1 MGEARSDRRD
11 SGRSLGRVTGGRPAN
26 LAMTHAIT
34 RKGLWLWIALLCVTP
49 LAVYWQTV
57 FQDYGFR
64 DDYSLLREA
73 HEEPFKL
80 FRITTANGRPI
91 YGAVLE
97 ASLRPLRFVGDLPWL
112 RLLAVGLLAAV
123 AVVLWRQLRRS
134 GWSNLEAGAIGLGVA
149 LLPGAQITVGWAIA
163 WPIALALLFAVVGFS
178 VVETGVR
185 RAGSVHVPSLLLGGS
200 FYFLAGLT
208 YQSSALFAVVP
219 LAAVSLL
226 RDDRERLGHFRWTAL
241 HLGTLLASLFAAFLL
256 IQLFFDEGVVTQAA
270 RMRLEPEPFT
280 KLLWFV
286 RQPLVNALALFELR
300 DRFNTTAFF
309 WTVASCIGAL
319 LSLGYFYGARAR
331 SQKLRWLFC
340 LLCLPFVAHA
350 VSLAASSQAIGYRTV
365 LGLSGLVLVLV
376 VFALRSVITTRNLRP
391 AVQVS
396 LFASLFVLASL
407 SARHNAYELIAEP
420 QAREWGLIQD
430 AAKKLRLDADTDVY
444 IIRPGIED
452 RSTEQVFDDEFGSLS
467 SDADWAS
474 REMFKDALRE
484 RFPDHLPSGSSLSI
498 ITGPTPPPSPTAYD
512 EVVDLRKLRQEGDR
526 PLTPSAG
533 EATTA
538 STASRR

>member
-1 MGEARSDRRD
+1 
-11 SGRSLGRVTGGRPAN
+11 
-26 LAMTHAIT
+26 MTHAMT
-34 RKGLWLWIALLCVTP
+34 RKGLWLWIALLCITP

-134 GWSNLEAGAIGLGVA
+134 GWSNLEAGAIALGVA

-178 VVETGVR
+178 VVEEGLR
-185 RAGSVHVPSLLLGGS
+185 RAGGVHLPSLVLGGS
-200 FYFLAGLT
+200 FYFFSGLT
-208 YQSSALFAVVP
+208 YQSSALFATVP
-219 LAAVSLL
+219 IAAVLLL
-226 RDDRERLGHFRWTAL
+226 RADRERLSHFRWIVL
-241 HLGTLLASLFAAFLL
+241 HIGTLIASLFAAFLL
-256 IQLFFDEGVVTQAA
+256 IQLFFDEGIVMQAA

-286 RQPLVNALALFELR
+286 RQPLVNSLALFELR

-309 WTVASCIGAL
+309 WVVASSIGAL
-319 LSLGYFYGARAR
+319 LLLGLYYGAQTR
-331 SQKLRWLFC
+331 SLKLRWLFC
-340 LLCLPFVAHA
+340 VLCLPFLAHA

-365 LGLSGLVLVLV
+365 FGLSGLVLVLV
-376 VFALRSVITTRNLRP
+376 VFALRSVIATHKLRP
-391 AVQVS
+391 AFQAS
-396 LFASLFVLASL
+396 AFASLFLIAAL
-407 SARHNAYELIAEP
+407 SAHHNAYQLIAEP
-420 QAREWGLIQD
+420 QAREWGLIRD
-430 AAKKLRLDADTDVY
+430 AANRLRLDADTDVY
-444 IIRPGIED
+444 IIRPGIDD
-452 RSTEQVFDDEFGSLS
+452 RSTERVFDDEFGSLS

-474 REMFKDALRE
+474 REMFKDAMRE
-484 RFPDHLPSGSSLSI
+484 RFPGHLPAGSSLSI
-498 ITGPTPPPSPTAYD
+498 ITGPVPPPSPSAYD

-526 PLTPSAG
+526 LLSTSAG

-538 STASRR
+538 SRR

>member
-1 MGEARSDRRD
+1 M
-11 SGRSLGRVTGGRPAN
+11 
-26 LAMTHAIT
+26 LAMSKT
-34 RKGLWLWIALLCVTP
+34 RKGLWLWLGLLCVIP

-57 FQDYGFR
+57 FHEYGFR

-80 FRITTANGRPI
+80 YRITTANGRPI
-91 YGAVLE
+91 YGAALA

-123 AVVLWRQLRRS
+123 AVLLWRQLRRS
-134 GWSNLEAGAIGLGVA
+134 GWSDVEAGAIALGVA

-178 VVETGVR
+178 FVESGLQRDGGR
-185 RAGSVHVPSLLLGGS
+185 RLTALLGGGA

-208 YQSSALFAVVP
+208 YQSNALFAIVP
-219 LAAVSLL
+219 LAAVLLL
-226 RDDRERLGHFRWTAL
+226 RDDRERLSHVRWVAI
-241 HLGTLLASLFAAFLL
+241 HIGTLFASLFAAFLL
-256 IQLFFDEGVVTQAA
+256 IQFFFDEGVVMEAA
-270 RMRLEPEPFT
+270 RMRLEPEPLT

-286 RQPLVNALALFELR
+286 RQPLVNSLALFELR

-309 WTVASCIGAL
+309 WIVATCFGVL
-319 LSLGYFYGARAR
+319 LSLGYFYGAQTR
-331 SQKLRWLFC
+331 SRRLRWLFC

-350 VSLAASSQAIGYRTV
+350 VSLAASSQAVGYRTV
-365 LGLSGLVLVLV
+365 FGLSGLVLVLV
-376 VFALRSVITTRNLRP
+376 VFALRSVVATHKLRP
-391 AVQVS
+391 WLETAA
-396 LFASLFVLASL
+396 LASLFGFAAL
-407 SARHNAYELIAEP
+407 SAQRNAYELIAEP
-420 QAREWGLIQD
+420 QAREWGLIES

-444 IIRPGIED
+444 IIRPAIED
-452 RSTEQVFDDEFGSLS
+452 RSTEQIFDDEFGSLS

-474 REMFKDALRE
+474 REMFKAAMRE
-484 RFPDHLPSGSSLSI
+484 RFPEHLPSGSSLSI
-498 ITGPTPPPSPTAYD
+498 VTGPTPPTAPSAYD

-526 PLTPSAG
+526 LLSPSAG

-538 STASRR
+538 SRR

>member
-1 MGEARSDRRD
+1 
-11 SGRSLGRVTGGRPAN
+11 
-26 LAMTHAIT
+26 MTHAIT
-34 RKGLWLWIALLCVTP
+34 RKGLWLWIALLTIAP

-57 FQDYGFR
+57 FHEYGFR
-64 DDYSLLREA
+64 DDYSLLRES

-97 ASLRPLRFVGDLPWL
+97 ASLRPLRVIGDLPWL
-112 RLLAVGLLAAV
+112 RLLAVALLASV

-134 GWSNLEAGAIGLGVA
+134 GWSNLEAGAIALGVA

-178 VVETGVR
+178 VVEEGLR
-185 RAGSVHVPSLLLGGS
+185 RTDRVHLPSLALGGA

-208 YQSSALFAVVP
+208 YQSSALFAAVP
-219 LAAVSLL
+219 IAAALLL
-226 RDDRERLGHFRWTAL
+226 RDHRERLSHFRWIVL
-241 HLGTLLASLFAAFLL
+241 HLGTLLASLFVAFLL
-256 IQLFFDEGVVTQAA
+256 IRFVFDEGIVTEAA

-286 RQPLVNALALFELR
+286 RQPLVNSLALFELR
-300 DRFNTTAFF
+300 DRFHTTGFF
-309 WTVASCIGAL
+309 WVVASSIGAVL
-319 LSLGYFYGARAR
+319 VSGYFYGAQTR

-340 LLCLPFVAHA
+340 LLFLPFVAHA

-365 LGLSGLVLVLV
+365 FGLSGLVLVLV
-376 VFALRSVITTRNLRP
+376 VFALRGVFATLKLRP
-391 AVQVS
+391 AGVTAA
-396 LFASLFVLASL
+396 FASLFVVAAL

-420 QAREWGLIQD
+420 QAREWGLIEE
-430 AAKKLRLDADTDVY
+430 AAKRLRLDADTDVY

-474 REMFKDALRE
+474 REMFKAAMRE
-484 RFPDHLPSGSSLSI
+484 RFPEHLPSGSSLSI
-498 ITGPTPPPSPTAYD
+498 ITGPVPPASPSAYD

-526 PLTPSAG
+526 LLSAAAG

-538 STASRR
+538 SRR

>member
-11 SGRSLGRVTGGRPAN
+11 SGRSLGRKIKGRPAN
-26 LAMTHAIT
+26 LAMT
-34 RKGLWLWIALLCVTP
+34 RKGLWLWLGLLCITP

-57 FQDYGFR
+57 FQEYGFR

-80 FRITTANGRPI
+80 FRITTSNGRPI

-112 RLLAVGLLAAV
+112 RLIAVGLLASV
-123 AVVLWRQLRRS
+123 AVLLWRQLRRS
-134 GWSNLEAGAIGLGVA
+134 GWSNLEAGAIALGVA

-178 VVETGVR
+178 VVEAGLR
-185 RAGSVHVPSLLLGGS
+185 RESAVHVPSLLLGGA
-200 FYFLAGLT
+200 FYFLSGLT
-208 YQSSALFAVVP
+208 YQSSALFATVP
-219 LAAVSLL
+219 LAAVLLL
-226 RDDRERLGHFRWTAL
+226 RDDRERLSHFRWVAL
-241 HLGTLLASLFAAFLL
+241 HIGTLLASLFAAFLL
-256 IQLFFDEGVVTQAA
+256 TQLLFDEGVVTQAA

-286 RQPLVNALALFELR
+286 RQPLVNSLALFELR

-309 WTVASCIGAL
+309 WLIASCIGAL
-319 LSLGYFYGARAR
+319 LSLGYFYGARTR
-331 SQKLRWLFC
+331 SQKLRWLFS

-350 VSLAASSQAIGYRTV
+350 VSLAASSQAVGYRTV
-365 LGLSGLVLVLV
+365 FGLSGLVLVLV
-376 VFALRSVITTRNLRP
+376 VFALRSVMSTHKLRP
-391 AVQVS
+391 AFQAS
-396 LFASLFVLASL
+396 AFASLFVLAAL
-407 SARHNAYELIAEP
+407 SAHHNAYQLIAEP
-420 QAREWGLIQD
+420 QAREWGLIED

-444 IIRPGIED
+444 IIRPGIDD

-474 REMFKDALRE
+474 REMFKQAMRE
-484 RFPDHLPSGSSLSI
+484 RFPGHLPAGSSLSI
-498 ITGPTPPPSPTAYD
+498 ITGPLPPPSPSAYD

-526 PLTPSAG
+526 LLSTAAG

-538 STASRR
+538 SRR